1 MNVRLTQIDGKLPN
15 LALMRLGHWHRERGD
30 AVTFT
35 RSAYRHL
42 DEPDYDKVY
51 ASAIFDYSKAHV
63 ERLRAEFPDAVVGGT
78 ASGSRQ
84 TVEQVIGPHNGVSY
98 DDYPSFTASL
108 GFTQRGC
115 RLSCKFCVVPGK
127 EGKPLS
133 VATIADI
140 WRGKDHPK
148 HLHLLDNDFFGQ
160 PEEQWRARL
169 AEIRDGK
176 FKVCFNQGLNTRLMT
191 AEAARE
197 LATVDYRDDGF
208 TTKRL
213 YTAWDNLKDEEVFFR
228 GVDTLEA
235 AGIPP
240 THLLAYMLVG
250 FDKKETW
257 ERLLHRFNKMVARGI
272 KPYPMVFGERHRTLP
287 LGGCNLR
294 IGHRTLMDF
303 QRWVIRKSYTFINF
317 QDYDAN
323 AKGKLFEMPT
333 LFGEV
338 AE

>member
-1 MNVRLTQIDGKLPN
+1 
-15 LALMRLGHWHRERGD
+15 
-30 AVTFT
+30 
-35 RSAYRHL
+35 
-42 DEPDYDKVY
+42 
-51 ASAIFDYSKAHV
+51 
-63 ERLRAEFPDAVVGGT
+63 
-78 ASGSRQ
+78 
-84 TVEQVIGPHNGVSY
+84 
-98 DDYPSFTASL
+98 
-108 GFTQRGC
+108 
-115 RLSCKFCVVPGK
+115 
-127 EGKPLS
+127 
-133 VATIADI
+133 
-140 WRGKDHPK
+140 
-148 HLHLLDNDFFGQ
+148 
-160 PEEQWRARL
+160 
-169 AEIRDGK
+169 
-176 FKVCFNQGLNTRLMT
+176 MT

-240 THLLAYMLVG
+240 THLLAYMLIG

-257 ERLLHRFNKMVARGI
+257 GRLLHRFNKMVARGI

-287 LGGCNLR
+287 LGDCNLR